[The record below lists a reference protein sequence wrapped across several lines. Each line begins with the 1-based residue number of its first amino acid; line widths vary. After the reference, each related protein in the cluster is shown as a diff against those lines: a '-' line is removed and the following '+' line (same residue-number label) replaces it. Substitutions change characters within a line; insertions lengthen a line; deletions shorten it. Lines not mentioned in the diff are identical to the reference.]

1 MLAFWKICPFSWTPH
16 QIVFYYCY
24 GDYAGNR
31 ESNGYVMRG
40 SKSHIS
46 IISLN
51 AFFNF
56 QLIETSFCTVNLV
69 LGALSGLVYLYAS
82 EKNRNAFSAL
92 SRRKSDIALRISK
105 IPSPEQNDKQDLFC
119 L

>member
-1 MLAFWKICPFSWTPH
+1 MLEAE
-16 QIVFYYCY
+16 
-24 GDYAGNR
+24 
-31 ESNGYVMRG
+31 ESNGYAMRC
-40 SKSHIS
+40 SKSSIS

-56 QLIETSFCTVNLV
+56 LLIETSFCAVNLV
-69 LGALSGLVYLYAS
+69 LGALSDFVYLYSS

-92 SRRKSDIALRISK
+92 SRRKSYIALRFSK
-105 IPSPEQNDKQDLFC
+105 IPSLEQNNKQDLFC